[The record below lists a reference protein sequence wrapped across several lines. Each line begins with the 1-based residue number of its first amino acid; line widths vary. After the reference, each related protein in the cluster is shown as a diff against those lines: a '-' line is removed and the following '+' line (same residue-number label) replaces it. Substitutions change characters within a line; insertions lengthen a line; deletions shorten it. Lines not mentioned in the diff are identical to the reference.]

1 MPPPQ
6 SRSASRN
13 NSTLSKYYSYSRTQ
27 VKQLFTL
34 SFYKNILLNPKK
46 SIYVMSGLFL
56 LEIFLNIFIIEKTK
70 YTEIDWIAYMQE
82 VEGVVNGTYNYYELK
97 GDTGPLVYPAGF
109 VYIYLIFYYVT
120 NFGRNIRLAQ
130 YVFAGIYLIMISA
143 VFYIYNRNAKV
154 YLSSFFLVCS
164 YCWKEMSIFFIW
176 QVPPYAYIFMCL
188 LAYRIHSIF
197 VLRLFNDPIAMT
209 VLYIAIVF
217 LLRRQ
222 WAIGCIFYRF

>member
-1 MPPPQ
+1 
-6 SRSASRN
+6 
-13 NSTLSKYYSYSRTQ
+13 
-27 VKQLFTL
+27 
-34 SFYKNILLNPKK
+34 
-46 SIYVMSGLFL
+46 MSGLFL

-143 VFYIYNRNAKV
+143 VFCIYNRNAKV

-164 YCWKEMSIFFIW
+164 YC
-176 QVPPYAYIFMCL
+176 
-188 LAYRIHSIF
+188 
-197 VLRLFNDPIAMT
+197 
-209 VLYIAIVF
+209 
-217 LLRRQ
+217 
-222 WAIGCIFYRF
+222 

>member
-143 VFYIYNRNAKV
+143 VFCIYNRNAKV

-164 YCWKEMSIFFIW
+164 YC
-176 QVPPYAYIFMCL
+176 
-188 LAYRIHSIF
+188 
-197 VLRLFNDPIAMT
+197 
-209 VLYIAIVF
+209 
-217 LLRRQ
+217 
-222 WAIGCIFYRF
+222 